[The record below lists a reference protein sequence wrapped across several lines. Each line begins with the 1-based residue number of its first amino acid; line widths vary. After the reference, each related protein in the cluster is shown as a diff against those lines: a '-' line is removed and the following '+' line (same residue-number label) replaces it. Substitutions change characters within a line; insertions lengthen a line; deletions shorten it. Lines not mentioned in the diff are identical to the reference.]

1 MLLIYFCIKEI
12 LEPNIAESTIL
23 YKIIYLPKY
32 LIFNIMISNRT
43 IVLLFLLSISF
54 LSYSQT
60 YYTSYIKLIKGSQTT
75 SQGVADDV
83 VKVDEKNNKITISN
97 PNPKYQTYILK
108 IKNKKPALATN
119 DEGEIFESKEET
131 IYTCELV
138 NNNGT
143 IAVDIFIDTF
153 FQTIS
158 MQAKYASEYTKWN
171 YSKVVE

>member
-1 MLLIYFCIKEI
+1 M
-12 LEPNIAESTIL
+12 
-23 YKIIYLPKY
+23 
-32 LIFNIMISNRT
+32 IFNRT
-43 IVLLFLLSISF
+43 IFFFILLSISF
-54 LSYSQT
+54 FSYSQT
-60 YYTSYIKLIKGSQTT
+60 YYTSYFKIIKGSQTT
-75 SQGVADDV
+75 YQEVTDDV

-97 PNPKYQTYILK
+97 PNPKHQTYILK

-119 DEGEIFESKEET
+119 DEGKIFEKKDET
-131 IYTCELV
+131 IYTCEFV

-143 IAVDIFIDTF
+143 SIVDIFIDTF